1 MKYATYQINNEKDQA
16 SRFFFLDFE
25 NMKREAGGRIPMEI
39 YDKVYEGEIESSE
52 TEIEWTLERIFAEFN
67 ISRAKHPNFRGHS
80 LSVSDIV
87 ELDGVRWFCDSF
99 GWKRIVP

>member
-1 MKYATYQINNEKDQA
+1 MKYAIYQINHKRDKD
-16 SRFFFLDFE
+16 RLCFTRYGR
-25 NMKREAGGRIPMEI
+25 MTRETGGRIPMEI

-99 GWKRIVP
+99 GWKRIEP